1 MQTHNRN
8 TFTTI
13 HTEGALLPV
22 DLLQRIRSNDKN
34 LQGLSP
40 ESYHLAPGEK
50 LNEAINRSWNRLSGL
65 WDSFQAARVQLGST
79 DPGTTLTRERW
90 LQPLFQELGFGR
102 LSTSKAVEI
111 EGKSYPISHR
121 WLNVPLHLVGCGI
134 DLDKRTPGAAG
145 ASRTSPHSL
154 MQEYLNRSDDAQWGV
169 ISNGLGL
176 RILRDN
182 ATLTRQAYI
191 EFDLESMFD
200 GEVYSDFVLLW
211 LICHQSRFEVEEIYR
226 QDAKNAKESIQTE
239 KNFAPLAP
247 SRFKE
252 CWLEVWSKSAQES
265 GTRALDDLR
274 RGVEEAIVSFGQG
287 FLQHPLNGELRSRL
301 KNGDLSA
308 QDYYR
313 QLLRLVYRL
322 IFLFAAEDRDL
333 LLLPGAAAETRQRFQ
348 NYYSTTRLRALAQR
362 QRGSRHHDRYEA
374 LRIVFFLLS
383 GEDIYRQDAK
393 NAKDSFDIKDNFAHL
408 ASLRCN
414 LALPALG
421 GFLFDA
427 RSTAD
432 LNEAKLDNHAFFHA
446 VRSLA
451 FITEG
456 NTRRAVDYRN
466 LGPEELGSVY
476 ESLLELHPLLNTDA
490 GTFQLTS
497 AAGNERKTTG
507 SYYTPSSLIQ
517 VLLDSALDP
526 VIEEAVRRGRRI
538 ANGEFQDDREQEWAY
553 SIVSRPGS
561 MATRYG
567 AGRTGV
573 QPDGTFPAGGDVRT
587 NQSDAQSSSVD
598 PGKHRRG
605 VGQVGD
611 EGISTLSQYRHGQPA
626 GDGDSSATQ
635 SARGL
640 INGGTNSTAAG
651 NYQHPGQTDS
661 FSHAQPGEKEP
672 VNNTNIT
679 SIPLAARYSLFTE
692 SALLSLKVCD
702 PACGSGHFLI
712 AAAHRIAGHLAEVR
726 AGDNEPSPNET
737 RRALR
742 DVIRHCIYGVDI
754 NPMAVELCKVN
765 LWLESIEPGKP
776 LSFLDAHIKCG
787 NSLVGVGPKMDIRDL
802 EVPDEAFT
810 PMTGDHKA
818 TAALLKKRNKQE
830 RAGQESLFITVIN
843 TREDLDRW
851 LAERT
856 RTVESMPEDNAAE
869 VQAKAEAYQKVNESN
884 EYRKQR
890 QIADLW
896 TAAFFWKI
904 EDLSGRS
911 LEIAAPTHAQLRR
924 LRSGSQ
930 LQAGLL
936 QKVQQLSEAQGF
948 FHWPLEFA
956 EVTAQ
961 GGFDCVLGNPPWE
974 RIKLQEEEFFAARD
988 QQIAAA
994 PNKAARTRL
1003 IKALEETNPVLF
1015 QDFEDAKHAAE
1026 CASKF
1031 VRKSERYPLT
1041 AVGDVNTYALFA
1053 EHFRNLSS
1061 AAGRAGVIVPTGIGT
1076 DDTTK
1081 DFFGDLVEKRS
1092 LASLFDF
1099 ENRENLFPA
1108 VDSRM
1113 KFCLL
1118 TLSGAP
1124 VKQAQ
1129 FVFFAT
1135 RVEHLRDDRRCF
1147 TLDPAEIAL
1156 FNPNTRTMPIF
1167 RTRADAEL
1175 TRAIYQ
1181 RVPVLVNERTGENPW
1196 GVSFLRMFDMS
1207 NDSHLFITEPREGY
1221 VRLYEGKYVW
1231 HYDHRWATYEG
1242 GDTRELNLKEKQDLN
1257 YTVFPRYW
1265 VPKQEIKNRL
1275 QNFDHKWLITFRN
1288 ITNVTNERTS
1298 IFSIIPLS
1306 GVGHNAPLIFTS
1318 ISSIRTIICKL
1329 GNLNSIILDYCARQ
1343 KIGGT
1348 NLTYGYLRQFP
1359 VLTEDSL
1366 TDDSVRFISTHV
1378 IELVFTAFDLQ
1389 PFAQDILDEIGMDTW
1404 NEWFPHSPLTID
1416 HSPIPFPWD
1425 EDRRALLRAELDAYY
1440 ARLYGLNRK
1449 QLRYILDP
1457 ADLTPRELEDIL
1469 DPWEEVAD
1477 PLDPAGYDARRAA
1490 SDFPGETFRVLKD
1503 KEIRQFGQYRTR
1515 RLVLEAWNRLEGVE
1529 VGNPDSYSAQ
1539 SVAVPPKQE
1548 TISFTVPKSESRPA
1562 TAQTEP
1568 VPPVKATKE
1577 IDPPA
1582 IQPTLSD
1589 FGLYKCEVCGKMA
1602 MGFEKANHEWEIH
1615 DGKGVQWKKMR

>member
-1 MQTHNRN
+1 MQTRNRN

-22 DLLQRIRSNDKN
+22 DLLQRISENNKN
-34 LQGLSP
+34 LEGLNP

-65 WDSFQAARVQLGST
+65 WGAFQAARGRLGST
-79 DPGTTLTRERW
+79 DAGTTLTRERW
-90 LQPLFQELGFGR
+90 LLPLFQELGFGR
-102 LSTSKAVEI
+102 LSTSKAIEI

-134 DLDKRTPGAAG
+134 ELDKRTPGAAG
-145 ASRTSPHSL
+145 AARTSPHSL
-154 MQEYLNRSDDAQWGV
+154 MQEYLNRSDDVQWGV

-200 GEVYSDFVLLW
+200 GEIYSDFVLLW
-211 LICHQSRFEVEEIYR
+211 LICHQSRFETTE
-226 QDAKNAKESIQTE
+226 KQTE
-239 KNFAPLAP
+239 CL
-247 SRFKE
+247 
-252 CWLEVWSKSAQES
+252 LEKWSKSAQES

-287 FLQHPLNGELRSRL
+287 FLQHLLNGELRNRL

-374 LRIVFFLLS
+374 LRLVMTLLGS
-383 GEDIYRQDAK
+383 DLGCPE
-393 NAKDSFDIKDNFAHL
+393 L
-408 ASLRCN
+408 AI
-414 LALPALG
+414 PALG

-427 RSTAD
+427 HSTAD
-432 LNEAKLDNHAFFHA
+432 LNDAKLDNQALLSA

-526 VIEEAVRRGRRI
+526 VTEDRLKGK
-538 ANGEFQDDREQEWAY
+538 QDAAQQEQ
-553 SIVSRPGS
+553 
-561 MATRYG
+561 
-567 AGRTGV
+567 
-573 QPDGTFPAGGDVRT
+573 
-587 NQSDAQSSSVD
+587 
-598 PGKHRRG
+598 
-605 VGQVGD
+605 
-611 EGISTLSQYRHGQPA
+611 
-626 GDGDSSATQ
+626 
-635 SARGL
+635 
-640 INGGTNSTAAG
+640 
-651 NYQHPGQTDS
+651 
-661 FSHAQPGEKEP
+661 
-672 VNNTNIT
+672 
-679 SIPLAARYSLFTE
+679 
-692 SALLSLKVCD
+692 ALLELKVCD

-712 AAAHRIAGHLAEVR
+712 AAAHRIAGRLAEVR

-765 LWLESIEPGKP
+765 LWLESLEPGKP
-776 LSFLDAHIKCG
+776 LTFLDAHIQCG
-787 NSLVGVGPKMDIRDL
+787 DSLVGVGPGMDLSEL

-810 PMTGDHKA
+810 PVTGDHKP

-830 RAGQESLFITVIN
+830 REGQESLFVTVLK
-843 TREDLDRW
+843 TREDLDAW

-856 RTVESMPEDNAAE
+856 RALESMPEDSAAE
-869 VQAKAEAYQKVNESN
+869 VQAKAQAYQKVNESN
-884 EYRKQR
+884 EFRKQR

-896 TAAFFWKI
+896 TAAFFWKV
-904 EDLSGRS
+904 EEAPGRS
-911 LEIAAPTHAQLRR
+911 LEIAAPTHGQLRR

-930 LQAGLL
+930 PQTGLL
-936 QKVQQLSEAQGF
+936 QQVQRLSQAQGF

-956 EVTAQ
+956 EVIAE
-961 GGFDCVLGNPPWE
+961 GGFDCVLGKPPWE
-974 RIKLQEEEFFAARD
+974 RIKLQEEEFFAQRD
-988 QQIAAA
+988 PQIAAA
-994 PNKAARTRL
+994 PNKAARARL
-1003 IKALEETNPVLF
+1003 IAALQETNPALF
-1015 QDFEDAKHAAE
+1015 QEFEDAKHAAE

-1031 VRKSERYPLT
+1031 MRQSGRYPLT

-1053 EHFRNLSS
+1053 EHFRNLTG
-1061 AAGRAGVIVPTGIGT
+1061 AAGRAGVIVPTGIAT

-1081 DFFGDLVEKRS
+1081 DFFGDLVEKRAI
-1092 LASLFDF
+1092 ASLFDF
-1099 ENRENLFPA
+1099 ENREKLFPA

-1135 RVEHLRDDRRCF
+1135 RVEHLRDERRRF

-1156 FNPNTRTMPIF
+1156 FNPNTRTMPVF

-1175 TRAIYQ
+1175 TRKIYQ
-1181 RVPVLVNERTGENPW
+1181 RVPVLINERIENGSPFDCLITRTFDMARFGQIAQTYQQLLNLHGNLRSNGTFLVSNQEW
-1196 GVSFLRMFDMS
+1196 IPIIESKTFWILDHRNATYDGVSNEEALKG
-1207 NDSHLFITEPREGY
+1207 NC
-1221 VRLYEGKYVW
+1221 RLLS
-1231 HYDHRWATYEG
+1231 DF
-1242 GDTRELNLKEKQDLN
+1242 EKKDPN
-1257 YTVFPRYW
+1257 ISVIARYW
-1265 VPKQEIKNRL
+1265 LPKDVVDKYTSWHS
-1275 QNFDHKWLITFRN
+1275 QNYWLAYRN
-1288 ITNVTNERTS
+1288 ITNVTNERTMVPTILPRNCS
-1298 IFSIIPLS
+1298 DYT
-1306 GVGHNAPLIFTS
+1306 VRLIFGGKVKGL
-1318 ISSIRTIICKL
+1318 ICL
-1329 GNLNSIILDYCARQ
+1329 LIAGNLSSMIFDYIARQ
-1343 KIGGT
+1343 SVAGT
-1348 NLTYGYLRQFP
+1348 NFSDYIMKQLP
-1359 VLTEDSL
+1359 VLLPETYTQFDIDFLSL
-1366 TDDSVRFISTHV
+1366 RLLETIYT
-1378 IELVFTAFDLQ
+1378 TNDLK
-1389 PFAQDILDEIGMDTW
+1389 PFAEDVGYKGE
-1404 NEWFPHSPLTID
+1404 
-1416 HSPIPFPWD
+1416 PFRWD
-1425 EDRRALLRAELDAYY
+1425 EERRILLRSELDAYY
-1440 ARLYGLNRK
+1440 AKLYGLNRDE
-1449 QLRYILDP
+1449 LRYILDP
-1457 ADLTPRELEDIL
+1457 QDVYGP
-1469 DPWEEVAD
+1469 
-1477 PLDPAGYDARRAA
+1477 
-1490 SDFPGETFRVLKD
+1490 DFPGETFRVLKE
-1503 KEIRQFGQYRTR
+1503 KELKQFGEYRTR
-1515 RLVLEAWNRLEGVE
+1515 RLVLEAWDRLEASGE
-1529 VGNPDSYSAQ
+1529 WPTASGARPTMGGSPREEA
-1539 SVAVPPKQE
+1539 A
-1548 TISFTVPKSESRPA
+1548 RPA
-1562 TAQTEP
+1562 AKTEQPEP
-1568 VPPVKATKE
+1568 VPVSP
-1577 IDPPA
+1577 PPA
-1582 IQPTLSD
+1582 APEPAAEPGVQPTFSD
-1589 FGLYKCEVCGKMA
+1589 FGLYKCAACGKMV
-1602 MGFEKANHEWEIH
+1602 MGFEKANHEREKH
-1615 DGKGVQWKKMR
+1615 GGKGVDWKKMR